1 MFKPFISRW
10 QRTLRREEL
19 RLLIIVVIYTL
30 VGFFLVN
37 AGLGLDA
44 FGKARL
50 PNWSD
55 WFVVALAFVGFLL
68 AINLII
74 FPLIGFE
81 GDQLLLPII
90 GFLCATGLLVVSY
103 LEPALFQQSV
113 QRYAFDTAV
122 TRGIY
127 TRDVPLYSPSSYLE
141 REEFDK
147 LNASWIALAAE
158 HTEMRAANLCD
169 TAAPTGPCPS
179 VQASLDWHYF
189 LYDHFANIVVGLV
202 ILLCI
207 VYDPPAQLRVWF
219 RDPIRL
225 AMGGILLLAAL
236 AWAAGQQFGLIPE
249 SFAMLGLN
257 GFKVSFA
264 VLAILSARYL
274 NEAQLRRTWVQ
285 LAIAVLGGL
294 LLAVTLVTGRLTVP
308 FLNIQVSELLKLL
321 LVAFFAGLG
330 SKVALLMGG
339 TSYPRQLKW
348 AAWFALTF
356 GVTALVMFRIYDLG
370 AILILAAILST
381 FLFLLLPSRSV
392 WPLLLLAV
400 VLLVALGAVG
410 YYILPRFDVV
420 YVKAR
425 IDLWQNPWGDTG
437 SAFDGEQ
444 LIQAFRALRYGG
456 LTGQGLGQGRSYVI
470 PAAHTDM
477 LFAVIIEQVGW
488 IGGLFVV
495 AAYLMLI
502 LRGFRIAIQNQ
513 RLERILLAAGLTAVL
528 GFQTFIIFA
537 GTVGALPLTGITVPL
552 ISKGGTSMLLTFG
565 YLGFLLRL
573 SSDTARSDAARTTW
587 DVRQIHQSIPHL
599 AALFMLLFPIAA
611 GVGVARVIHYSDQ
624 LAETQNPFNP
634 WVQVELDRTLRGA
647 ILDRNGNPIVY
658 TVERGGERVYPDAL
672 LAESLAQTIGYS
684 SDTYGALGLEYTF
697 DDYLN
702 GKGHENA
709 LVAWLARLRY
719 LLTREFQ
726 GQDVQTTI
734 APDLQKMVYGIMRD
748 PNRVPGAGAA
758 LLLDPR
764 SGEILALVSVPTF
777 DPALIDTYTQQ
788 ELESLPL
795 FNRVTQGLY
804 APGSVFKIL
813 TAAAALD
820 TPTYGVDGGL
830 ITPDY
835 MFYFNEDLQP
845 PPGPAGYT
853 GWWHE
858 GACAITESYQGFG
871 NFNFAQ
877 ALAYSDNVV
886 FAQIGQALGPFRFRE
901 VAESFGIGR
910 EFNLGI
916 QTAPSSLAYDPT
928 YLETPCGVAQ
938 TAFGQGQLF
947 VTPLQMGLIGSTIA
961 NEGELPYPQLTTRP
975 RIGERG
981 WRVISQEAAAQT
993 TEMMVAVTEDD
1004 FGSGYNARIE
1014 GVRVAGKT
1022 GTAQTNGA
1030 PHAWFIGFAPA
1041 EAPQFLAV
1049 VVLENQGEGGTW
1061 AAPIVRDIL
1070 FNALSAAA
1078 AQE

>member
-1 MFKPFISRW
+1 MFKPYFSHW

-19 RLLIIVVIYTL
+19 RLLIIVAIYTL

-44 FGKARL
+44 FGKVRL
-50 PNWSD
+50 PNWRD
-55 WFVVALAFVGFLL
+55 WLVVALAFVGFLL

-74 FPLIGFE
+74 FPLMGFE
-81 GDQLLLPII
+81 GDQIMLPVI
-90 GFLCATGLLVVSY
+90 GFLCATGLLMISY
-103 LEPALFQQSV
+103 LEPALFRQSV

-127 TRDVPLYSPSSYLE
+127 TRDVPLYTPSSYLE

-147 LNASWIALAAE
+147 LNVSWIALAAE
-158 HTEMRAANLCD
+158 NAKMRAANLCD
-169 TAAPTGPCPS
+169 TEAPTGPCPS
-179 VQASLDWHYF
+179 VQAPLDWHYF
-189 LYDHFANIVVGLV
+189 LYDHFANIVVGLI

-207 VYDPPAQLRVWF
+207 IYNPPPNRRVWF

-236 AWAAGQQFGLIPE
+236 AWAVGQQLGLIPE
-249 SFAMLGLN
+249 SFAVLGFN
-257 GFKVSFA
+257 GFKASFA
-264 VLAILSARYL
+264 VIAILNARYL
-274 NEAQLRRTWVQ
+274 NEAQLRRSWVQ
-285 LAIAVLGGL
+285 IAIAVLGGTL
-294 LLAVTLVTGRLTVP
+294 LLLTLATGRSTVP

-330 SKVALLMGG
+330 SRVALLMGG
-339 TSYPRQLKW
+339 HSYRRQLKW

-356 GVTALVMFRIYDLG
+356 ALTALVMLRIYDLG

-392 WPLLLLAV
+392 WPLLLFSA

-410 YYILPRFDVV
+410 YYILPRFGVV

-425 IDLWQNPWGDTG
+425 IDLWQNPWGETG
-437 SAFDGEQ
+437 VAIDGEQ
-444 LIQAFRALRYGG
+444 LIQALRALRYAG

-488 IGGLFVV
+488 IGGLFIV
-495 AAYLMLI
+495 AAYLTLI
-502 LRGFRIAIQNQ
+502 MRGFRIAQENR
-513 RLERILLAAGLTAVL
+513 RLESILLAAGLTAVL
-528 GFQTFIIFA
+528 GFQTLIIFA

-552 ISKGGTSMLLTFG
+552 ISKGGTSMLLTFV

-573 SSDTARSDAARTTW
+573 SETRSASARVTL
-587 DVRQIHQSIPHL
+587 DVRQIQASIPHI
-599 AALFMLLFPIAA
+599 AALFIVLFPIAA

-624 LAETQNPFNP
+624 LADPQNPLNP

-658 TVERGGERVYPDAL
+658 TAERGGARVYPDAL

-684 SDTYGALGLEYTF
+684 SDTYGTLGLEFTF

-702 GKGHENA
+702 GKGHENR
-709 LVAWLARLRY
+709 LSAWLAQLRY

-726 GQDVQTTI
+726 GKDVQTTI
-734 APDLQKMVYGIMRD
+734 DPDLQKMVYGIMRD
-748 PNRVPGAGAA
+748 PNRVSTAGAA
-758 LLLDPR
+758 LLLDPHT
-764 SGEILALVSVPTF
+764 GEILALVSVPTF
-777 DPALIDTYTQQ
+777 DPALIDTYTQE
-788 ELESLPL
+788 ELEALPL

-804 APGSVFKIL
+804 TPGSIFKIL

-820 TPTYGVDGGL
+820 TPTYSVDGQL
-830 ITPDY
+830 ITPDT
-835 MFYFNEDLQP
+835 MFYFNDDLQP
-845 PPGPAGYT
+845 PPGPAGYA

-871 NFNFAQ
+871 NFSFAQ

-901 VAESFGIGR
+901 VAEKFGIGR

-916 QTAPSSLAYDPT
+916 QTAASSLAYDAT
-928 YLETPCGVAQ
+928 YLETPCGLAQ

-947 VTPLQMGLIGSTIA
+947 VTPLQMGLIGATIA
-961 NEGELPYPQLTTRP
+961 NQGQLPYPQLITRP
-975 RIGERG
+975 HISERG
-981 WRVISQEAAAQT
+981 WRVISKEAAAQT
-993 TEMMVAVTEDD
+993 TEMMVAVIEDD
-1004 FGSGYNARIE
+1004 FGSGYAARIE
-1014 GVRVAGKT
+1014 GVHVAGKT

-1041 EAPQFLAV
+1041 EDPQYLAV
-1049 VVLENQGEGGTW
+1049 VVLENQGEGATW

-1070 FNALSAAA
+1070 YNALSAAGG
-1078 AQE
+1078 E